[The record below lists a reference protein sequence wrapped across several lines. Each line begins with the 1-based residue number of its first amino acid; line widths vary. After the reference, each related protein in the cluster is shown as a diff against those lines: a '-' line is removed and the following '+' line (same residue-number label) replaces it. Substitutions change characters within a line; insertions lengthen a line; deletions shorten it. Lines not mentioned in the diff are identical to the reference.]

1 MLELK
6 KIKPFIK
13 NIDPTRN
20 LKSELCITNGHYLVF
35 REFVSPDAWAQY
47 HCNNP
52 MGELSEE
59 LVKQLATTPD
69 DLREIR
75 ITTTLNVGM
84 DIKLSKQPTRLFK
97 CDDFEIGINQNY
109 LELLESINVCVKFYA
124 SSPNNAVFLKN
135 LDDKI
140 VAIVM
145 PVRL

>member
-35 REFVSPDAWAQY
+35 REFISPDAWAQY
-47 HCNNP
+47 HCNHP
-52 MGELSEE
+52 MGDLSENDVKAIATPYGDLKE
-59 LVKQLATTPD
+59 LQ
-69 DLREIR
+69 

-84 DIKLSKQPTRLFK
+84 DVKLPKSPTRIFK
-97 CDDFEIGINQNY
+97 CDEFEIGINQNY
-109 LELLESINVCVKFYA
+109 LEMLASIGEPVKYFCATPA
-124 SSPNNAVFLKN
+124 SAVFLKN